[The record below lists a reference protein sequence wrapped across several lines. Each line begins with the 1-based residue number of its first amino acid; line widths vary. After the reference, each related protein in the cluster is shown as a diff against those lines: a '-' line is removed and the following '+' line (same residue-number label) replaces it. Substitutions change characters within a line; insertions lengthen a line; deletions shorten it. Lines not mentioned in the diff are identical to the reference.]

1 MKDKYFFIAICAC
14 LACLVIGMVCG
25 TLIERRHF
33 NFWFPADEREQVR
46 ADIEKLRKMLTE
58 MEEIKMAMD
67 ALNRET
73 EKSVIWNRVTL
84 RPRLSDGD

>member
-1 MKDKYFFIAICAC
+1 MKAKHLFWVGCVC
-14 LACLVIGMVCG
+14 LACLVVGMITG
-25 TLIERRHF
+25 SLIERRHF